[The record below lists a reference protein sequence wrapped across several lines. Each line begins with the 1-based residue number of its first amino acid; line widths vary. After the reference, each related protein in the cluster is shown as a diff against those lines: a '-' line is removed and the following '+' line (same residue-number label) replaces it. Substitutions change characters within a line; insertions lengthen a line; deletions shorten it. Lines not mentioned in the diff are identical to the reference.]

1 MRRGGGLQSP
11 SSCDAVECPGCRP
24 ARAPSP
30 AIPAF
35 PRTTT
40 RTYVFDSSATGKGVD
55 VRIGDMNWM
64 QVEEYLRR
72 DDRAVLPL
80 GSTEQHSHLRLTVDC
95 ILPERVAAEAAEPL
109 GIPVFPV
116 VSYGVTPYFRE
127 FPGSI
132 SLKVET
138 HLRVVRDILDSMA
151 HSGFRRILIVNGHGG
166 NGAVQQ
172 FAQEWAADHADCRVL
187 FHNWWNAPRT
197 WAKVQAIDP
206 VASHGSWM
214 ENFPWT
220 RLPGVQ
226 VPAVQRPMVD
236 LARVRALDPVALRA
250 YLGDGNYGGLYQRSD
265 EEMLALWQVAVEET
279 RGLLAGSWGNA
290 S

>member
-1 MRRGGGLQSP
+1 MRIS
-11 SSCDAVECPGCRP
+11 
-24 ARAPSP
+24 
-30 AIPAF
+30 
-35 PRTTT
+35 
-40 RTYVFDSSATGKGVD
+40 
-55 VRIGDMNWM
+55 DMNWM
-64 QVEEYLRR
+64 QVETYLTG

-80 GSTEQHSHLRLTVDC
+80 GSTEQHSYLRLTVDC
-95 ILPERVAAEAAEPL
+95 ILPERVAVEAAEPL

-116 VSYGVTPYFRE
+116 VAYGVTPYFRE

-132 SLKVET
+132 SLRVET
-138 HLRVVRDILDSMA
+138 HLNVVRDILDSMA

-172 FAQEWAADHADCRVL
+172 FAQEWAADHATCRVM

-220 RLPGVQ
+220 RLPASSVSM
-226 VPAVQRPMVD
+226 PASQREMVD
-236 LARVRALDPVALRA
+236 LARVRLLDPVALRM
-250 YLGDGNYGGLYQRSD
+250 YLDDGNYGGLYQRSD
-265 EEMLALWQVAVEET
+265 EDMLALWQVAVDET
-279 RGLLAGSWGNA
+279 RALLTDGWGEA
-290 S
+290 

>member
-1 MRRGGGLQSP
+1 LATTQ
-11 SSCDAVECPGCRP
+11 AETE
-24 ARAPSP
+24 APP
-30 AIPAF
+30 P
-35 PRTTT
+35 
-40 RTYVFDSSATGKGVD
+40 
-55 VRIGDMNWM
+55 VRISDMNWM
-64 QVEEYLRR
+64 QVEEYLAH

-80 GSTEQHSHLRLTVDC
+80 GSTEQHSYLRLTVDC
-95 ILPERVAAEAAEPL
+95 ILPERVAVDAAEPL

-132 SLKVET
+132 SLRVET
-138 HLRVVRDILDSMA
+138 HLNVVRDILDGLA

-166 NGAVQQ
+166 NSAVQP
-172 FAQEWAADHADCRVL
+172 FAQEWAADHPKCRVL

-197 WAKVQAIDP
+197 WAKVQQIDP

-220 RLPGVQ
+220 RLASAD
-226 VPAVQRPMVD
+226 VPTTQRVMVD
-236 LARVRALDPVALRA
+236 LARVRALDPVSLRS
-250 YLGDGNYGGLYQRSD
+250 YLGDGNYGGYYQRSD
-265 EEMLALWQVAVEET
+265 DEMLALWQVAVEET
-279 RGLLAGSWGNA
+279 RDLLTGEWGGE